1 LSITDRKD
9 AIELQSQRSP
19 RTRRHLAAF
28 DFRQLDYDFRT
39 ASDRDFVAS
48 WFCLWSRRPR
58 IYRATTTRRRP
69 GEILS
74 GTSGIAPAK
83 RALNSRG
90 QHPKAVEADALRT
103 RLSHGMRLIDTAEMY
118 GDGDSENLINAVI
131 AGQRD
136 QAFLVSKVLP
146 HHASGDGI
154 ARACGA
160 VSPASAPIISISIC
174 CTGGMPRL
182 TCQG

>member
-1 LSITDRKD
+1 
-9 AIELQSQRSP
+9 
-19 RTRRHLAAF
+19 
-28 DFRQLDYDFRT
+28 
-39 ASDRDFVAS
+39 
-48 WFCLWSRRPR
+48 
-58 IYRATTTRRRP
+58 
-69 GEILS
+69 
-74 GTSGIAPAK
+74 
-83 RALNSRG
+83 LNSRG